1 MGKVNKNNMKNYH
14 KKIDPQTTIV
24 EDLIVEIIWWL
35 TPKSKRGK

>member
-1 MGKVNKNNMKNYH
+1 MGKVNKSNMKKH
-14 KKIDPQTTIV
+14 DKKIDPQTTIV